1 MVFGNFYVL
10 LRTLSIIDAFIT
22 FYDNLMPRSNLKSYI
37 ALACVCFFWGTTFIA
52 SRIAIN
58 TVPIAYISG
67 IRCIIASLFL
77 GAYFFG
83 LRRDA
88 FPPVKEL
95 MPMIINGLL
104 MIAAANSL
112 LIWSLYYIP
121 TSTASIVCASLP
133 FWILG
138 LNLLFYKTE
147 KINKQVFIG
156 LVVGF
161 VGLLLIF
168 YDGLFI
174 SPTEGFGFGLFLTI
188 LCNLSW
194 ALGMVFTKKHKVT
207 ANPFVV
213 ATVQLFATGVI
224 MSIIGAFTTSNYDF
238 LSFSNTEGWL
248 AILYLAFFGS
258 IIGYVAYIYSLA
270 HLPVTVVSLY
280 TYINPLIT
288 IWLSWWILDE
298 EIKIL
303 TWASVVL
310 ILTSVYVVNK
320 GFQTVRKTQK
330 IEAAEKELLET
341 L

>member
-1 MVFGNFYVL
+1 
-10 LRTLSIIDAFIT
+10 
-22 FYDNLMPRSNLKSYI
+22 MPRSNLKSYI

-52 SRIAIN
+52 SRIALN

-67 IRCIIASLFL
+67 IRCTIASLL
-77 GAYFFG
+77 LAAYFFG
-83 LRRDA
+83 VKKNPI
-88 FPPVKEL
+88 PPLKEIKI
-95 MPMIINGLL
+95 MVINGLL
-104 MIAAANSL
+104 MIAAANSV
-112 LIWSLYYIP
+112 LIWALHYIP

-174 SPTEGFGFGLFLTI
+174 SPTEGFGFGLFLAM
-188 LCNLSW
+188 LCNVSW

-213 ATVQLFATGVI
+213 ATTQLFATGMV
-224 MSIIGAFTTSNYDF
+224 MSIIGVFTTSNYDF

-258 IIGYVAYIYSLA
+258 IIGYVAYIYSLT

-288 IWLSWWILDE
+288 IWLSWWILGE
-298 EIKIL
+298 KIKVL
-303 TWASVVL
+303 TWASVIL
-310 ILTSVYVVNK
+310 ILASVYVVNK
-320 GFQTVRKTQK
+320 GFQTVRNTEKA
-330 IEAAEKELLET
+330 EAEKELLEAS
-341 L
+341 

>member
-1 MVFGNFYVL
+1 
-10 LRTLSIIDAFIT
+10 
-22 FYDNLMPRSNLKSYI
+22 MPQSNLKSYI

-52 SRIAIN
+52 SRIALN

-67 IRCIIASLFL
+67 IRCTIASLL
-77 GAYFFG
+77 LAAYFFG
-83 LRRDA
+83 VRKNPV
-88 FPPVKEL
+88 PPLKEIKI
-95 MPMIINGLL
+95 MVINGLL
-104 MIAAANSL
+104 MIAAANSV
-112 LIWSLYYIP
+112 LIWALYYIP

-147 KINKQVFIG
+147 KINRQVFIG

-174 SPTEGFGFGLFLTI
+174 SPTEGFGFGLFLAV

-194 ALGMVFTKKHKVT
+194 ALGMVLTKKHKVT

-213 ATVQLFATGVI
+213 ATIQLFATGVI
-224 MSIIGAFTTSNYDF
+224 MSIIGVFTTTNYDF
-238 LSFSNTEGWL
+238 LSFSNAEGWL

-298 EIKIL
+298 QIKML
-303 TWASVVL
+303 TWVSVIL
-310 ILTSVYVVNK
+310 ILTSVYVVNR
-320 GFQTVRKTQK
+320 GFQTVRNTEKA
-330 IEAAEKELLET
+330 EAEKELLEVS
-341 L
+341 